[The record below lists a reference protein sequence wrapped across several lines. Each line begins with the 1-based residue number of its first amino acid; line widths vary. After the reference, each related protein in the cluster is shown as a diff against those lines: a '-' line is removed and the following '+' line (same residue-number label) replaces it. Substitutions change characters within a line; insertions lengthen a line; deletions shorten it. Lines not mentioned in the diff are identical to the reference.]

1 MGASK
6 FKLVIFIWILSLLA
20 FSSQVFP
27 NSGGISGRSK
37 QANTCN
43 SCHGGAN
50 FNASISLQG
59 ESSVTTG
66 STNNII
72 IQLTHTG
79 AAGGFNLSASAGTLQ
94 AGTGSRVL
102 AGELTHNQPRSNTNG
117 LTTWSIDWVA
127 PNTTGTETLYVCGN
141 AVNLNGNNL
150 GDENN
155 TPCTTM
161 DILVNSANLPPI
173 ANDDNVTTDEDTEVT
188 IDVLSNDIDSDG
200 SLQPSTVTIIEP
212 AVNGE
217 TSIDEATGMV
227 TYRPSDS
234 FFGNDSFSYTVE
246 DDDGA
251 TSNVALVSVTVNEVA
266 KEFARF
272 DYDGDGKADVGVRRA
287 STRFWY
293 ILNSSGGNFNSDNKD
308 GIQRIQFGLWQDD
321 IPVPA
326 DFDGDGISDIAVRRP
341 AQLMWYIL
349 NSSGSN
355 FNSNSGDGIQRIRFG
370 LQEADIPVPAD
381 YDGDGIAD
389 VAVRRPNNFMW
400 YILNSSG
407 SNFNSDRGDG
417 IQRIRFGLQE
427 EDIPVPAD
435 YDGDGIADVAVRRAS
450 NQMFYILNSS
460 DGKVQRI
467 KFGLQEADIPINAPI
482 TQVIEKL
489 AEAMTFQ

>member
-1 MGASK
+1 MGIYRNSNNEGT
-6 FKLVIFIWILSLLA
+6 WI
-20 FSSQVFP
+20 
-27 NSGGISGRSK
+27 I
-37 QANTCN
+37 
-43 SCHGGAN
+43 
-50 FNASISLQG
+50 
-59 ESSVTTG
+59 
-66 STNNII
+66 
-72 IQLTHTG
+72 
-79 AAGGFNLSASAGTLQ
+79 
-94 AGTGSRVL
+94 
-102 AGELTHNQPRSNTNG
+102 
-117 LTTWSIDWVA
+117 
-127 PNTTGTETLYVCGN
+127 
-141 AVNLNGNNL
+141 
-150 GDENN
+150 
-155 TPCTTM
+155 
-161 DILVNSANLPPI
+161 
-173 ANDDNVTTDEDTEVT
+173 
-188 IDVLSNDIDSDG
+188 
-200 SLQPSTVTIIEP
+200 
-212 AVNGE
+212 
-217 TSIDEATGMV
+217 
-227 TYRPSDS
+227 RPSSDES
-234 FFGNDSFSYTVE
+234 NYRYFVFGNRTGDIPVP
-246 DDDGA
+246 A
-251 TSNVALVSVTVNEVA
+251 
-266 KEFARF
+266 

-287 STRFWY
+287 STLFWY